1 MITILQLNFLPVIMN
16 SNVFSYKSYFFGRN
30 ILGDDFAERA
40 LIGNYQKLG
49 LYKNNKLLILS
60 PQKKSEIIEDP
71 YNSDT
76 IREAKQTDQLVL
88 ETMAYYQGA
97 NYILKH
103 KLNRWSENDEGKSFF
118 ISRLPS
124 KQ

>member
-1 MITILQLNFLPVIMN
+1 
-16 SNVFSYKSYFFGRN
+16 
-30 ILGDDFAERA
+30 
-40 LIGNYQKLG
+40 
-49 LYKNNKLLILS
+49 NKLLILS
-60 PQKKSEIIEDP
+60 PQRKSEIIEDP
-71 YNSDT
+71 YRSDV
-76 IREAKQTDQLVL
+76 IKEAKQADHLVL